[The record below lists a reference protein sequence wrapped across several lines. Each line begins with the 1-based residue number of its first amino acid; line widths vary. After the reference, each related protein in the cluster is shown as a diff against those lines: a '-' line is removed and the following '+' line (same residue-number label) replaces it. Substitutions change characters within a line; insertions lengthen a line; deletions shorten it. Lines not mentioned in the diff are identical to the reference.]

1 MKGERELYQEELKEY
16 AKLLMPEHVEQMKE
30 IYRSHLKLETPPAR
44 MQGREKIS
52 QILHTACEQH
62 RLVNLHVYEGGSVR
76 KYDRVT
82 IDCID
87 QQSNRLLATGPY
99 YTYSIRESF
108 VVNAMLCM
116 D

>member
-1 MKGERELYQEELKEY
+1 MKGERKLYQEELKEY

-30 IYRSHLKLETPPAR
+30 IYRSHLKLEAPPVR
-44 MQGREKIS
+44 TKGREVIS

-62 RLVNLHVYEGGSVR
+62 QLVNLHVYEGSSIR
-76 KYDRVT
+76 KYNRVT

-108 VVNAMLCM
+108 VVNAMLCI